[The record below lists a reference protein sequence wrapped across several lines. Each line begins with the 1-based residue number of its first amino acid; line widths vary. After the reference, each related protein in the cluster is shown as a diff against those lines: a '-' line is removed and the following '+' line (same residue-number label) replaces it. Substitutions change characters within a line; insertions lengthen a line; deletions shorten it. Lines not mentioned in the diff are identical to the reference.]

1 MKHLGTGSFILW
13 YLPEAKQGAFS
24 DLSRAKTRFYLAFK
38 IPDRTA
44 KSMFSAIEQLCR
56 LFPKEALKTFTSDRE
71 KEFACYP
78 LVENLEFPFSLR
90 MPIHPGREEAM
101 KTQMA
106 Y

>member
-1 MKHLGTGSFILW
+1 MGTGSFILW

-24 DLSRAKTRFYLAFK
+24 DLSRAKTHFYLAFK

-44 KSMFSAIEQLCR
+44 KAMFSAIEQLCR

-90 MPIHPGREEAM
+90 TPIHPGREEAM